1 VPGGANPAA
10 TWRLTSD
17 MYAAS
22 LPGGRSAHA
31 DWMMGWDAPTMKT
44 LVTQCLNKGLDCG
57 VNFIGNG
64 TEIYQYY

>member
-1 VPGGANPAA
+1 
-10 TWRLTSD
+10 
-17 MYAAS
+17 MYATS